1 MTARTDAD
9 TPDRQAVELTPQQ
22 SRAQSWR
29 IAAGRETIEAF
40 VVAFI
45 LALLFRAFLAEA
57 FVIPTGSM
65 APTLMGAH
73 KDVFCNACG
82 YNFRVGASRENAPL
96 KEGITVVGGVCPNC
110 RRVNA
115 LDLAEDANHAT
126 FNGDRILVNKF
137 SYVLSEPKRWD
148 VIVFKYP
155 GNPKQN
161 YIKRL
166 VGLPDETLTLR
177 HGDVYVR
184 PTGTDQRSQI
194 LRKPGSTLL
203 AMSQMVHDTNFVPK
217 ALVDQGFP
225 SRWQPWEIDADQ
237 PPENSWQVSR
247 QDGQFTATTSEF
259 ELGDANATQWLRY
272 FHNLPTDDQWD
283 VALSSEETASNLLS
297 TVDPYRSAAITDFYA
312 YDSYIFVSS
321 KSVYA
326 YKPFGLRQKL
336 LGETSGVVFNP
347 NYQSGTS
354 VDQFDPPAIW
364 GGQDSDRER
373 IGRDGV
379 HWVGDLILQADIEP
393 ESDATEIVLELVEA
407 GIQFRCTIDLAS
419 GQATLSMLG
428 EDGLHFD
435 PSGDDPSGGDPSGG
449 DPSGDD
455 SSGDS
460 VVTTPQAITPVRS
473 GQSHTLQFSNC
484 DDELLLMIDDQ
495 WITFDSPTTFDSRTF
510 RTSAQNYPRFTSE
523 HPLDAAPAAVGVT
536 GGQATIESLRLHRDK
551 YYIAT
556 KQGNAGGI
564 CDYDLRDYR
573 DLTGT
578 RGGFR
583 QIQDAMASPKQW
595 DTAKH
600 WQTRREVTF
609 ELQQDQF
616 FPMGD
621 NSPESLDA
629 RCWAGVK
636 ERIRMPGDVN
646 RDAWRWSDKSYVPRD
661 LLVGRAVVV
670 FWPHSWNEPVP
681 FIPNFK
687 RMKLIR

>member
-1 MTARTDAD
+1 MPAKADAD
-9 TPDRQAVELTPQQ
+9 TPDGPMVELTPPQ

-73 KDVFCNACG
+73 KDLFCDACD
-82 YNFRVGASRENAPL
+82 YNFRVGASRENTPL
-96 KEGITVVGGVCPNC
+96 DESITVVGGVCPNC

-115 LDLAEDANHAT
+115 LDLAEDGNHAT

-137 SYVLSEPKRWD
+137 SYVLSEPQRWD

-203 AMSQMVHDTNFVPK
+203 AMSQVVHDTDFVPET
-217 ALVDQGFP
+217 LVDRGFP
-225 SRWQPWEIDADQ
+225 SRWQPWEIGAAQ

-247 QDGQFTATTSEF
+247 KDGQFTATTGTF
-259 ELGDANATQWLRY
+259 EPNNANATQWLRY
-272 FHNLPTDDQWD
+272 FHNFPTDDEWD
-283 VALSSEETASNLLS
+283 VALSPDDPASKSLS

-312 YDSYIFVSS
+312 YDSYIFVSA

-326 YKPFGLRQKL
+326 HKPFGLRQKL

-347 NYQSGTS
+347 NYQSGKS

-364 GGQDSDRER
+364 GGQDSEREKT
-373 IGRDGV
+373 GRDGI
-379 HWVGDLILQADIEP
+379 HWVGDLILQADIKT
-393 ESDATEIVLELVEA
+393 ESDATGITLELVEA
-407 GIQFRCTIDLAS
+407 GIQYRCTIDLAS

-428 EDGLHFD
+428 ENGLHFD
-435 PSGDDPSGGDPSGG
+435 T
-449 DPSGDD
+449 D
-455 SSGDS
+455 SDS
-460 VVTTPQAITPVRS
+460 VVTAPTAITPVRS
-473 GQSHTLQFSNC
+473 GQSHSLQFSNC
-484 DDELLLMIDDQ
+484 DDELMLMVDDQ

-510 RTSAQNYPRFTSE
+510 RNSAQNYPRFTAE

-536 GGQATIESLRLHRDK
+536 GGQATIQSLRLHRDK

-583 QIQDAMASPKQW
+583 QIQESLASPRQW
-595 DTAKH
+595 GTAKL

-609 ELQQDQF
+609 ELAEDQF

-636 ERIRMPGDVN
+636 KRIRMPGDVN

-681 FIPNFK
+681 FIPNFQ